1 MISLNGEISDKNPTE
16 GQSPCYNI
24 LFIDLATSQH
34 FHKSLLDLNKSCWR
48 NYLWEVHIDK
58 LYSQS
63 LDSRC
68 ASLLFKS
75 PSRRYN
81 VKIASPNFHYDKSC
95 IRIRIRTRVDAHSS
109 KIRFGLKGRMH
120 THLRTHEYTIQN
132 LNARRLRIAR
142 VHTCGC
148 EPLST
153 LHAQSMPKS
162 ALASQTGPK
171 SLASSRGRDQ
181 SLEGC

>member
-1 MISLNGEISDKNPTE
+1 ML
-16 GQSPCYNI
+16 
-24 LFIDLATSQH
+24 
-34 FHKSLLDLNKSCWR
+34 
-48 NYLWEVHIDK
+48 K
-58 LYSQS
+58 LRPQ
-63 LDSRC
+63 
-68 ASLLFKS
+68 
-75 PSRRYN
+75 
-81 VKIASPNFHYDKSC
+81 NFHYDKSC

-153 LHAQSMPKS
+153 RSQCQNPHSRAKRAQKV
-162 ALASQTGPK
+162 
-171 SLASSRGRDQ
+171 
-181 SLEGC
+181 